1 MRLMKKIAAV
11 TMAMAMT
18 VSLTQAAAP
27 IKVDAQ
33 VAYKTNKVYISTDL
47 VPNDPG
53 KISTTK
59 DGSTP
64 IISTTT
70 NVQFDLDCNVD
81 CTWKVKPEE
90 EDKADKDTGVAIDTM
105 GHVTI
110 EKEAQAGTYHVTA
123 EGKNINNSL
132 DKTALCKIKV
142 NNTIDPASATSITL
156 DKKAIEEQVPEG
168 VIQVNENGKGMK
180 VNGKVEDVKLYTNVE
195 PSYLLESD
203 VNFSSKNTNAGK
215 ITTAEDGTETLFTS
229 QAESEN
235 FSLMAT
241 AGRDKQTTTFFVKIN
256 SKDYTA
262 TINCDNIPASDV
274 KDSNYNVRL
283 NEDLDFCIEDNLKNT
298 LPQVDVKN
306 VKWTLFYGKSSNS
319 AKTDKI
325 ADCNGEEKI
334 ETPLGIFTFSDQGKK
349 VNLKTPVK
357 NKDSE
362 DYKKYIEALKEKNII
377 TLKAVVP
384 KEVQGA
390 SAASDFAVGQISL
403 SFIDEV
409 NAISSIKLDF
419 EKAGLVKDK
428 DFSMKKEILNNTEE
442 DVYYFESDDEG
453 NNKIDLA
460 AATFAD
466 IPGIR
471 DFAQA
476 KEANFY
482 GNDVKYGVTYKLSD
496 LGPETFGSSD
506 TTEKYINNELGSGET
521 SQMGEVNTKD
531 CTLTKKGIGYKVL
544 TVNARGTNKI
554 YPEQKYILRFVSNAD
569 SMEICHESYN
579 DNEPEYN
586 NNAVVHVRQGEAD
599 KPVVYVSGAQE
610 SKGVTVYDPYLE
622 YTYTVIK
629 GDGTLA
635 TATTD
640 AATETLMINAL
651 AEGKLIVNATSVV
664 DKSETASYVL
674 YINDEILSPDSIQ
687 IDTVKAV
694 NLKMMTANGDVNG
707 HYENIPLELISN
719 GDNAGIPIVEW
730 TSSDPEYATVTQDGK
745 VTTLKS
751 TGQKTVTITAK
762 CRGDENLKA
771 SIDLHIIDVPATGI
785 KTIAEKVEEGKEA
798 CVAPDKEKENTGTC
812 KAYTTFSMCVK
823 DYVPENLTK
832 ADGKITWTSSKPE
845 VAEID
850 ENGKVTTFKEGI
862 TTITAVYTSGSS
874 ASSPR
879 TYTLTVSGFA
889 DVVESIECQEKVKLT
904 RVGTTYTLQ
913 PEVKPENA
921 VNKAVKYET
930 KDKNIATVTDSGVVT
945 AVAPGTTTIVIS
957 SVAKPAV
964 KKEVEIVVQGL
975 PDVTPNPGETA
986 KPTASPTQ
994 TPVTIPTQAPVATP
1008 VPVNT
1013 VPVTVAPAE
1022 PVKKSVKKPVITL
1035 SKKTIK
1041 RKKTATVKIANK
1053 AKNAKVTFKL
1063 DKKSKKVV
1071 KVSKKGKITGK
1082 KKGTAQIMVTVV
1094 QNGKTYKKKL
1104 KIKVK

>member
-195 PSYLLESD
+195 PSYLLESN

-215 ITTAEDGTETLFTS
+215 ITTAEDGTKTLFTS

-235 FSLMAT
+235 FSLVAT
-241 AGRDKQTTTFFVKIN
+241 AGRDEQTTVFSVEIN

-262 TINCDNIPASDV
+262 AINCDNIPASDV
-274 KDSNYNVRL
+274 KDSNYIVRL
-283 NEDLDFCIEDNLKNT
+283 NEDLDFCIEDNVKNT
-298 LPQVDVKN
+298 LPQVEVKN
-306 VKWTLFYGKSSNS
+306 VTWTMSYGKSSS
-319 AKTDKI
+319 SSKSDKI
-325 ADCNGEEKI
+325 DCYGKDEV

-357 NKDSE
+357 NRDSE
-362 DYKKYIEALKEKNII
+362 DYKEYIEFLKDQNII
-377 TLKAVVP
+377 TLKADVS
-384 KEVQGA
+384 KVQGG
-390 SAASDFAVGQISL
+390 SSDFTVGQISL
-403 SFIDEV
+403 TFTDGE
-409 NAISSIKLDF
+409 NDISSINLDF

-428 DFSMKKEILNNTEE
+428 DFSVKKEIFNNEE
-442 DVYYFESDDEG
+442 KKVYYFESDDEG
-453 NNKIDLA
+453 NNKIDLV

-482 GNDVKYGVTYKLSD
+482 GDDVKYEVTYSLSD
-496 LGPETFGSSD
+496 LESKTFGSSD

-521 SQMGEVNTKD
+521 TQMGDVNTED
-531 CTLTKKGIGYKVL
+531 RTLTKKGIGYKVL
-544 TVNARGTNKI
+544 KVSARGTNKN
-554 YPEQKYILRFVSNAD
+554 YPERKYILRFVSNAD
-569 SMEICHESYN
+569 SMEIRHESYN
-579 DNEPEYN
+579 VNEPEYN

-694 NLKMMTANGDVNG
+694 NLNMMTANGDVNG

-719 GDNAGIPIVEW
+719 GDNAGIPLVEW

-751 TGQKTVTITAK
+751 TGQKKVTITAK

-771 SIDLHIIDVPATGI
+771 SIDLHIIDVPAIGI

-798 CVAPDKEKENTGTC
+798 CVASDESQENAGTC

-832 ADGKITWTSSKPE
+832 ADGEITWTSSKPE

-862 TTITAVYTSGSS
+862 TTITATYTSGSS
-874 ASSPR
+874 KTSS
-879 TYTLTVSGFA
+879 TMYNLTVSGFA
-889 DVVESIECQEKVKLT
+889 EVVESIECQDKVNLT

-994 TPVTIPTQAPVATP
+994 TPATIPTQAPAATP

-1013 VPVTVAPAE
+1013 VPATVAPAE
-1022 PVKKSVKKPVITL
+1022 PVKESVKKPVITL

-1082 KKGTAQIMVTVV
+1082 KKGTAKIMVTVV